1 MNKLQRFAAKLFGM
15 SFNVEG
21 GKYLSRDT
29 STNRGRSG
37 EDNRSNERGNRFQ
50 NYNSATNELWRRY
63 MSQARYGCGSA
74 HAVISFLT
82 GEIAGNGAVL
92 SSGNAQ
98 TQKFLDA
105 YTAWNKLDSIG
116 LFNAIRIGVIE
127 GKCLR
132 LPRVIADNDPLSE
145 YGGVKVYTR
154 SIRYTASDYKVIC
167 DPASGEHEQIV
178 FSSNIQAAPIV
189 KGQFVLTQIDGFED
203 DPNNT
208 PSPASKCLQYFEAID
223 HVASDLRL
231 YNKTF
236 PAVTPVFEVQDVEA
250 AAWLHGKLFQTTTDQ
265 EGNTYYR
272 ARWEI
277 GDAVIVPGGT
287 AKILE
292 PAGNAVTSLVQELM
306 VNFRLV
312 SGITGIPVIFLGPVD
327 LPSNRATAQEQPEM
341 INAATLISRES
352 WEASLVKEIKI
363 AAEMLSEATLIAI
376 PTDDIQVRIPFTN
389 MSWLSLISTF
399 WSNLGLAEVVSKE
412 TIREMIP
419 VIDPAKEKKRF
430 DAEKEDNL
438 ARAQE
443 MASTMRLDSQEQD
456 MEEADDGA

>member
-15 SFNVEG
+15 SYTVEG
-21 GKYLSRDT
+21 GKYLSRDS

-37 EDNRSNERGNRFQ
+37 EDNRANERGNRFQ
-50 NYNSATNELWRRY
+50 DYSTATNELWRRY
-63 MSQARYGCGSA
+63 MSQAKYGCGAA
-74 HAVISFLT
+74 HAVVSFLT
-82 GEIAGNGAVL
+82 GEISGNGAVL
-92 SSGNAQ
+92 SSSNAQ
-98 TQKFLDA
+98 TQKFLNA
-105 YTAWNKLDSIG
+105 YTQWNKLDSIG
-116 LFNAIRIGVIE
+116 LFNAVRIGVIE

-132 LPRVIADNDPLSE
+132 LPNVVSDTDPLNE
-145 YGGVKVYTR
+145 YAGKKIHTKSV
-154 SIRYTASDYKVIC
+154 RYTASEYKVIA
-167 DPASGEHEQIV
+167 DPLTGSHERIE
-178 FSSNIQAAPIV
+178 FGSNIQAPPIP
-189 KGQFVLTQIDGFED
+189 KGKFVLTQIDGFED

-236 PAVTPVFEVQDVEA
+236 PAVTPVFEVDSVEA

-419 VIDPAKEKKRF
+419 VIDPAKEKERF
-430 DAEKEDNL
+430 DAEKEDAM

-443 MASTMRLDSQEQD
+443 MASTMRLDQED
-456 MEEADDGA
+456 DTPPEDADGA

>member
-15 SFNVEG
+15 SYSVEG

-29 STNRGRSG
+29 SSSRGKSG
-37 EDNRSNERGNRFQ
+37 EDNRGNERGNRFQ
-50 NYNSATNELWRRY
+50 NYSSATNELWRRY

-74 HAVISFLT
+74 HAVVSFLT
-82 GEIAGNGAVL
+82 GEISGNGAVL
-92 SSGNAQ
+92 SSSNAE

-105 YTAWNKLDSIG
+105 YSKWNKLDSIG
-116 LFNAIRIGVIE
+116 LFNAVRIGVIE

-132 LPRVIADNDPLSE
+132 VPRVVSDTDPLNE
-145 YGGVKVYTR
+145 YGLKVYTK
-154 SIRYTASDYKVIC
+154 SLRYTAQDYKVII
-167 DPASGEHEQIV
+167 DPVTDRPIRIEFGA
-178 FSSNIQAAPIV
+178 NLQAQPLNE
-189 KGQFVLTQIDGFED
+189 GSFVLTQIDGFVD

-236 PAVTPVFEVQDVEA
+236 PAVTPVFEVADVEA
-250 AAWLHGKLFQTTTDQ
+250 AAWLHGKLFQTTTDID
-265 EGNTYYR
+265 GNTYYR

-306 VNFRLV
+306 VNFRV
-312 SGITGIPVIFLGPVD
+312 ISGITGIPVIFLGPVD

-352 WEASLVKEIKI
+352 WEASLVNEIKL
-363 AAEMLSEATLIAI
+363 AAEMLSEATKRAI

-399 WSNLGLAEVVSKE
+399 WSNLGLSRLVSDE

-419 VIDPAKEKKRF
+419 VIDPAKEKERMEEQ
-430 DAEKEDNL
+430 EKNSL

-443 MASTMRLDSQEQD
+443 MASTMRLDSETD
-456 MEEADDGA
+456 PEDAPDGE